1 MTVMFKSISFE
12 VTGDKRLVCKSCEQ
26 RVERMLRSLEGVSQV
41 RAQADTQRI
50 DVLFDAAVVEV
61 EFRIPNLVCE
71 GCAEKIDGVLR
82 PMAGVREIRANVPQ
96 KRIHVRYEP

>member
-1 MTVMFKSISFE
+1 MFKSISFE

-50 DVLFDAAVVEV
+50 DVLFDAAVVEPTTIAD
-61 EFRIPNLVCE
+61 RLS
-71 GCAEKIDGVLR
+71 A
-82 PMAGVREIRANVPQ
+82 AG
-96 KRIHVRYEP
+96 YEPKVA

>member
-1 MTVMFKSISFE
+1 MTGTLANLVRRIRLQHRSD
-12 VTGDKRLVCKSCEQ
+12 TGSDQ
-26 RVERMLRSLEGVSQV
+26 TEGS
-41 RAQADTQRI
+41 
-50 DVLFDAAVVEV
+50 AVGEV

-96 KRIHVRYEP
+96 KRIHVRYEPTKVQPEQLKDAVNQAGFQAVDA